1 MPIVNFR
8 HPDGSIDVV
17 DASLNNSLMSAAI
30 KHPVDGIIAECG
42 GNAMCATCHVYV
54 EPAFADRLPAMAEE
68 EDEML
73 DGTASPRTGLSRL
86 SCQLVVTEELAGM
99 TVDVPPDQV

>member
-8 HPDGSIDVV
+8 HRDGSV
-17 DASLNNSLMSAAI
+17 DAVDAPLGSSLMAAAI

-54 EPAFADRLPAMAEE
+54 DPASAGLLPPMAEE

-73 DGTASPRTGLSRL
+73 DGTASERTERSRL
-86 SCQLVVTEELAGM
+86 SCQLPVTDEMAGM
-99 TVDVPPDQV
+99 TVDVPDDQV

>member
-1 MPIVNFR
+1 MNFR
-8 HPDGSIDVV
+8 HRDGSIDVV
-17 DASLNNSLMSAAI
+17 DAPLGSSLMSAAI

-54 EPAFADRLPAMAEE
+54 DAAFGDRLPPMAEE

-73 DGTASPRTGLSRL
+73 DGTASARTERSRL
-86 SCQLVVTEELAGM
+86 SCQIVVTEEMAGM
-99 TVDVPPDQV
+99 TVDVPADQV

>member
-8 HPDGSIDVV
+8 HPDGSV
-17 DASLNNSLMSAAI
+17 DAVDAPIDNSLMSAAI

-54 EPAFADRLPAMAEE
+54 DATFGDRLPPMAEE

-73 DGTASPRTGLSRL
+73 DGTASPRTDRSRL
-86 SCQLVVTEELAGM
+86 SCQIMVTEELAGM
-99 TVDVPPDQV
+99 TVDVPADQV